1 MILYLITKLI
11 QTWIK
16 RFCTCLLCLPKT
28 KLFKNRI
35 DGSQDCHSP
44 FQSIQ
49 TIQTFLTS
57 YCDKQLFMS
66 VSFVWLKAVSLFL
79 ICQLHS
85 LLKYYY
91 LQYPP
96 KKTAIF
102 LKRSFHQTIS
112 KFYFHNFPH
121 FFISPSFFIC
131 PLYKW
136 FCVKYCL
143 KMEWTWSWLV
153 KDGVNVNWVNSS
165 FAFSGKLIWKSLE
178 SFWSSNKSWWKCH

>member
-91 LQYPP
+91 LQYPQNKLQYFWGGLFTKP
-96 KKTAIF
+96 YLSPIF
-102 LKRSFHQTIS
+102 IIFHIS
-112 KFYFHNFPH
+112 LFHHH
-121 FFISPSFFIC
+121 F
-131 PLYKW
+131 
-136 FCVKYCL
+136 
-143 KMEWTWSWLV
+143 
-153 KDGVNVNWVNSS
+153 S
-165 FAFSGKLIWKSLE
+165 FAHFTND
-178 SFWSSNKSWWKCH
+178 FV